1 MTDTTNTPA
10 TRATPTLVMG
20 PVLFNWAPDT
30 LADYYAR
37 IADEGDVDR
46 VHVGEVVCSKREPF
60 FADRLPEAIERLT
73 RAGKTVVVDAL
84 ALPTLKRERQSVAAL
99 AGLDGVEIE
108 INDMTPLALLPAGRR
123 FAVSP
128 LVNVYDEGT
137 LGWLAAR
144 GAWSV
149 ALPYELPTASIERLA
164 AEGAR
169 LGIETQVHVFGRVP
183 LAISGRCYHARVHG
197 LAKDSCQFVCNQ
209 DPDGLEVDTL
219 DGEGFL
225 AVNGVQTLSDA
236 CTAAGD
242 EIATLLG
249 FGVGAF
255 RLSPQSCDMVAVAAI
270 YRALLAGSI
279 DGGEARARLG
289 AVGLALPLGVPMM
302 SGSWPATA
310 GSASPR

>member
-1 MTDTTNTPA
+1 MSEERNL
-10 TRATPTLVMG
+10 PTLVLG
-20 PVLFNWAPDT
+20 PVLFNWSADR
-30 LADYYAR
+30 LADFFAR
-37 IADEGDVDR
+37 IAEEADVDR

-60 FADRLPEAIERLT
+60 FADRLPESIERLQ

-84 ALPTLKRERQSVAAL
+84 ALPTLKRERQSVGDVV
-99 AGLDGVEIE
+99 GLDGVEIE
-108 INDMTPLALLPAGRR
+108 INDMTPLGLMPSGRR

-137 LGWLAAR
+137 LGVLAKR

-149 ALPYELPTASIERLA
+149 GLPYELPLPSISRLA

-169 LGIETQVHVFGRVP
+169 LGVEIQVHAFGRLP

-197 LAKDSCQFVCNQ
+197 LAKDSCQFVCGE

-225 AVNGVQTLSDA
+225 AINGVQTMSRDCVVAL
-236 CTAAGD
+236 D
-242 EIATLLG
+242 EIETLREV
-249 FGVGAF
+249 GVTSF
-255 RLSPQSCDMVAVAAI
+255 RLSPQACDMVAVAAI
-270 YRALLAGSI
+270 FRSRIAGAISAE
-279 DGGEARARLG
+279 EARARL
-289 AVGLALPLGVPMM
+289 AEVGLEIPLGIPMM

-310 GSASPR
+310 GSLSAR